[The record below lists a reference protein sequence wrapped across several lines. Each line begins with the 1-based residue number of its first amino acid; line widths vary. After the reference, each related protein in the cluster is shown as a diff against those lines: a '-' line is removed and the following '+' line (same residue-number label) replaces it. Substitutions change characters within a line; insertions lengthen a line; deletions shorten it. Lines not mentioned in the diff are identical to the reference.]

1 MNFFRKRL
9 CEGIVRFRFL
19 GPFTRE
25 NLMKNRISAK
35 ARLASLLFSVVLV
48 GATPVRSESPTP
60 TPTPNP
66 EAKHSLAEVAKE
78 KELKGTEKGKGIVIT
93 NENLSEYAAKGG
105 LTTATGTEGTG
116 TNRRPVHQSGSASGA
131 PVTVPPSGDTAREEE
146 RKRYWRSLY
155 ERQLNL
161 VADIKHQIQVLDYE
175 IPGLWRDF
183 YSRDDPAYRDGV
195 IKPKLDQA
203 LARSEQLEEQ
213 LKQEEVRLG
222 EIKSEAR
229 KDGAQPGWFRDLKEP
244 EPVPFTPS
252 PEVGVIRD

>member
-1 MNFFRKRL
+1 
-9 CEGIVRFRFL
+9 
-19 GPFTRE
+19 
-25 NLMKNRISAK
+25 MKTRISAK

-116 TNRRPVHQSGSASGA
+116 TNRRPIHQSGSASGA

-203 LARSEQLEEQ
+203 LARSEQLEGLVSRSEGAGAGT
-213 LKQEEVRLG
+213 LHALTRGWRHPRLG
-222 EIKSEAR
+222 ESTVRICGGGDSTI
-229 KDGAQPGWFRDLKEP
+229 
-244 EPVPFTPS
+244 VFTPRYA
-252 PEVGVIRD
+252 EIANEILFH